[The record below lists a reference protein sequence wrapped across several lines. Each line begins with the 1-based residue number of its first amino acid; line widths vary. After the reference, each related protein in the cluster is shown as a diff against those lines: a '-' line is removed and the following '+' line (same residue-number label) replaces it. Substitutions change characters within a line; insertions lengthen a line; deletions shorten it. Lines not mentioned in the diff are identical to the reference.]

1 MRKGFRIIKF
11 KKDKPILHIK
21 DVSKS
26 FDGRPILKKIN
37 MELFPGE
44 IVGLLG
50 PNGSGKSTLYSTII
64 GEHSPDSGKILIN
77 NVNISEKP
85 IHERAKAGIGYL
97 SQQRSVFSMTV
108 YDNLLGVCQLSIK
121 GRSNQISMVEKLL
134 DEFNLQHLRNLHST
148 VLSGGE
154 VRRLMMARILINKPS
169 VILLDEP
176 MAALDPI
183 VVQEIQKYILKIQSY
198 GCSILVTDHQV
209 RNLFDIVDRAYVL
222 GEQSIIAKGTPSEIL
237 KSSKAIELYFGSS
250 YNSSN

>member
-1 MRKGFRIIKF
+1 VRKGFRIIKF
-11 KKDKPILHIK
+11 KKDKPIFQIK

-26 FDGRPILKKIN
+26 FDGRPILKKIS
-37 MELFPGE
+37 MEMYPGE

-64 GEHSPDSGKILIN
+64 GEHHADAGRIL
-77 NVNISEKP
+77 VKNIDISDKP
-85 IHERAKAGIGYL
+85 IHERARAGIGYL
-97 SQQRSVFSMTV
+97 SQQRSVFSMSV

-121 GRSNQISMVEKLL
+121 SAEEQIQTVEKLL
-134 DEFNLQHLRNLHST
+134 DEFNLQHLRNIHST

-169 VILLDEP
+169 IILLDEP

-183 VVQEIQKYILKIQSY
+183 VVQDIQKYILKIQSY
-198 GCSILVTDHQV
+198 GCAILITDHQV

-222 GEQSIIAKGTPSEIL
+222 GEQSIIAQGTPNEIL

-250 YNSSN
+250 YK